1 MPLQSPKR
9 PGDTSNR
16 SKSTKSAS
24 QMSKLTKLP
33 PRGES
38 ATTPPHSTRAADIDI
53 EAEAES
59 DNLATPP
66 VKRIA
71 SASQSYGLRN
81 DATVTPTKEPQ
92 SLEDEMDATLNN
104 SNVDPDTIAVAR
116 GELGANLGPYA
127 VCNILLSITSY

>member
-9 PGDTSNR
+9 PGDASNR
-16 SKSTKSAS
+16 SKSSKSES

-33 PRGES
+33 PRTES
-38 ATTPPHSTRAADIDI
+38 KGIPPHSASAADIDI

-66 VKRIA
+66 AKRIA

-81 DATVTPTKEPQ
+81 DAAVTPTKEPQ
-92 SLEDEMDATLNN
+92 SLEDEIDATLNN
-104 SNVDPDTIAVAR
+104 SNVGPDTIAVAR

-127 VCNILLSITSY
+127 VCSILLSITSY